1 MNNNELEE
9 SLGRLRRA
17 LEMADAF
24 IDDCDAADK
33 GHVHYALLGEVKDY
47 FRRAYIVIQR
57 MEDSLEDAPP
67 TGTIQDAIALLEA
80 NGFIVGTKT

>member
-1 MNNNELEE
+1 MSNNELEE

-17 LEMADAF
+17 LEMADSF

-33 GHVHYALLGEVKDY
+33 GGAYWKLLDEVRDH
-47 FRRAYIVIQR
+47 FRHAYIAIQR

-67 TGTIQDAIALLEA
+67 AGTIQDAIALLEA